1 MIPTYIIILL
11 GLLGLIVIG
20 LIFKK
25 TSIENFESK
34 PTKKVAN
41 AKDKPKNSS
50 KKTTKINSK
59 KTVKSS
65 KKTTQSSK
73 QSPKQS
79 IILDSL
85 GWVKPLISECKNSP
99 HKVALA
105 SIELD
110 KMRENSP
117 VKCYGL
123 GTSNLEAD
131 FQKKNTKTI
140 LTGKKDVVALL
151 WSEKD
156 GKGRILGMIPNP
168 TGTKGFFQKTDM
180 MAKSI
185 TVKKRSDISSDNLDK
200 LEFVLPPRRWTCI
213 KNGEKYYPKV
223 ATAVYGNVNEDT
235 RPVQCSTDGR
245 PYFTDDKAKFT
256 IQKKKPLP
264 KPNPKLLEKKKLE
277 ADLQE
282 LKMNRAK

>member
-25 TSIENFESK
+25 ATIENFESS
-34 PTKKVAN
+34 PTKKTSKVG
-41 AKDKPKNSS
+41 AKETTKSVT
-50 KKTTKINSK
+50 KKTIK
-59 KTVKSS
+59 
-65 KKTTQSSK
+65 SSK

-85 GWVKPLISECKNSP
+85 SWVKPLITECKNSP
-99 HKVALA
+99 HKVALI

-123 GTSNLEAD
+123 GTSNLDAA
-131 FQKKNTKTI
+131 FQMKNTKTI

-156 GKGRILGMIPNP
+156 GKGRLLGMIPNP
-168 TGTKGFFQKTDM
+168 TGTKGFFQKTNM

-185 TVKKRSDISSDNLDK
+185 TVKKRSDISTDNLDK

-213 KNGEKYYPKV
+213 KNDKNYYPKV

-235 RPVQCSTDGR
+235 RPVKCTTDGR
-245 PYFTDDKAKFT
+245 AYFTDDKAKFT
-256 IQKKKPLP
+256 LQKKKSLP
-264 KPNPKLLEKKKLE
+264 KPNPKLLEKKQLE